1 VTATQVPRTR
11 DVHLGHFYIS
21 RSDLPPGLNVHRI
34 MAISNANL
42 AIYHVRV

>member
-1 VTATQVPRTR
+1 MCPAHAMYIWV
-11 DVHLGHFYIS
+11 IS
-21 RSDLPPGLNVHRI
+21 RSDLPPGLNVHKI